1 MNDESILGCFVSG
14 PTISFDATPAE
25 EIEAD
30 KQGVLFRSYIWGE
43 KGIDNLFK
51 KLKSQDYG
59 NVLKLILFQ
68 FYINPHPIELDHI
81 EEVESYRK
89 NERSIGLSIIVNNQN
104 FFNRTELERYQ
115 FLEKTILSRLDSLK
129 NIVIQKK
136 LDTKMEL
143 LKCDF
148 LKLLE

>member
-1 MNDESILGCFVSG
+1 M
-14 PTISFDATPAE
+14 
-25 EIEAD
+25 
-30 KQGVLFRSYIWGE
+30 LFRSYIWGE

-59 NVLKLILFQ
+59 NGLKLILLQ

-104 FFNRTELERYQ
+104 FFNRTELERSQ
-115 FLEKTILSRLDSLK
+115 FLKRLFY
-129 NIVIQKK
+129 
-136 LDTKMEL
+136 LD
-143 LKCDF
+143 
-148 LKLLE
+148 